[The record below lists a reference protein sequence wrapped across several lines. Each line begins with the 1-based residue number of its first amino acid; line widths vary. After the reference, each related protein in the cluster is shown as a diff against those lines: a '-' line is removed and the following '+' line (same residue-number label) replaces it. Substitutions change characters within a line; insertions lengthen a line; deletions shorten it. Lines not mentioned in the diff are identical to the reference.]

1 VTSLRGL
8 LDSALARLAE
18 VGAEP
23 VDDEETRLQKAL
35 LVLIA
40 ILILPIAGIWAV
52 LYLAFGAW
60 TGWVAVLYAIISV
73 ASIAVFAWTR
83 DFGLL
88 LNIQLLDIAM
98 APTLSMIIAP
108 TRASPGVVR
117 MLMRATALTLLLQ
130 LAGCGTSDR
139 VAQLWAY
146 PEAELSP
153 VGSTVLDKRER
164 PARMTIEGRDT
175 ASWAMLGAQ
184 EDPAAIEDFYARE
197 LISRGWQEPTDLPA
211 IGLRVRTSTELLG
224 RSWRK
229 GDVVFRLGVLNPADP
244 AAEGPSEGF
253 GSVFR
258 IDLVDRPIDP
268 KAS

>member
-1 VTSLRGL
+1 
-8 LDSALARLAE
+8 
-18 VGAEP
+18 
-23 VDDEETRLQKAL
+23 
-35 LVLIA
+35 
-40 ILILPIAGIWAV
+40 
-52 LYLAFGAW
+52 
-60 TGWVAVLYAIISV
+60 
-73 ASIAVFAWTR
+73 
-83 DFGLL
+83 
-88 LNIQLLDIAM
+88 
-98 APTLSMIIAP
+98 
-108 TRASPGVVR
+108 

-175 ASWAMLGAQ
+175 ASVGYLLGAQ
-184 EDPAAIEDFYARE
+184 EDPAAIEDFYGHE
-197 LISRGWQEPTDLPA
+197 LTSRGWQDPTDAPA
-211 IGLRVRTSTELLG
+211 FGLAIISSTELSV
-224 RSWRK
+224 RVWRK

-253 GSVFR
+253 ASVFR

>member
-1 VTSLRGL
+1 LEELMSEVIALLTKRAAVASSLGNDPNPDIHSRRP
-8 LDSALARLAE
+8 RLAQSLGSSLFALMDAD
-18 VGAEP
+18 VGC
-23 VDDEETRLQKAL
+23 
-35 LVLIA
+35 
-40 ILILPIAGIWAV
+40 
-52 LYLAFGAW
+52 
-60 TGWVAVLYAIISV
+60 
-73 ASIAVFAWTR
+73 
-83 DFGLL
+83 
-88 LNIQLLDIAM
+88 
-98 APTLSMIIAP
+98 IAP

-117 MLMRATALTLLLQ
+117 MLMRAGALALLLQ

-146 PEAELSP
+146 PEAELRP

-175 ASWAMLGAQ
+175 ASVGYLLGAP
-184 EDPAAIEDFYARE
+184 EDPAAIEDFYGRE

-211 IGLRVRTSTELLG
+211 IGLRVRTSTELLA

-253 GSVFR
+253 ASVFR

-268 KAS
+268 KAN